1 MYCDRC
7 GATCRSDAEFC
18 WNCGAAI
25 RQAEGECTAGVPL
38 VCPKGDG
45 SKTVGT
51 DPVCDNVSNGS
62 AGESYCPA
70 RHVLASRCRRL
81 VGHFV
86 DWVLFGAVVSAF
98 YFISKSTVVGWASAS
113 AYAGLQAFLLNDKG
127 QTIGKMVVGT
137 RIVKAPDGSSAGFA
151 EVVLLRSALPILVV
165 VGTFLLLIALG
176 FASFQLVQGGVY
188 GTAREQA
195 AMEAGVAL
203 WLLPLL
209 DVLFIFRDD
218 RRCLHDL
225 LAGTKVVMV
234 EHRL

>member
-1 MYCDRC
+1 
-7 GATCRSDAEFC
+7 
-18 WNCGAAI
+18 
-25 RQAEGECTAGVPL
+25 
-38 VCPKGDG
+38 
-45 SKTVGT
+45 
-51 DPVCDNVSNGS
+51 
-62 AGESYCPA
+62 
-70 RHVLASRCRRL
+70 
-81 VGHFV
+81 V
-86 DWVLFGAVVSAF
+86 DWALFGAVVSAF
-98 YFISKSTVVGWASAS
+98 YFISESTGVGWASAS

-151 EVVLLRSALPILVV
+151 AVVLLRSALPILVV
-165 VGTFLLLIALG
+165 AGTFLLLIALG

-195 AMEAGVAL
+195 AVEAGAAL